1 MKSGTVS
8 NLVIVS
14 DGNKK
19 HPMDVHVVVK
29 VKSEN
34 GFTIVYFYNH
44 RILSLQIEFK
54 ELQELLLPH
63 GFIRINKYCLVNPYY
78 VESITPGKIALAQL
92 SDGTEEQVSR
102 DSRKILSTYLLET
115 VYS

>member
-44 RILSLQIEFK
+44 RILSFQK
-54 ELQELLLPH
+54 ELSEFQELLLPH
-63 GFIRINKYCLVNPYY
+63 GFLKINKHCVVNPNY
-78 VESITPGKIALAQL
+78 VESIKPGKIALAQL
-92 SDGTEEQVSR
+92 SDGSEEPVSR
-102 DSRKILSTYLLET
+102 ESRKTLATFLLDS

>member
-44 RILSLQIEFK
+44 RILSFSKELNEFK
-54 ELQELLLPH
+54 ELLLPH
-63 GFIRINKYCLVNPYY
+63 GFIKVNKTCIVNPNY
-78 VESITPGKIALAQL
+78 VESIKPGKIAHAQL
-92 SDGTEEQVSR
+92 SDGTEEPVSKE
-102 DSRKILSTYLLET
+102 SRKSLTTYLLET